1 MEGEA
6 GTRSGLEPMSANL
19 FRCGLRCPYWTSSA
33 PVISSVMSPGNASAT
48 AKKANVT
55 IASMTNLP

>member
-6 GTRSGLEPMSANL
+6 GSRSGLEPMSASL
-19 FRCGLRCPYWTSSA
+19 FPCGLRCPYWTSSA